1 MGGYTREY
9 VDKNAGALDR
19 KRERERHYML
29 QSLHK
34 NAEALSTKLVQRL
47 IDKHIIETT
56 APADLRQIF
65 KDLFE
70 KMAEMEEFDIQFKT
84 APLRQLVVDPNFVSL
99 YLTQYVIE
107 DLIEHSKVQDV
118 FGDDLEIYRVIESVM
133 SAIRPQH

>member
-133 SAIRPQH
+133 AAIRPQH